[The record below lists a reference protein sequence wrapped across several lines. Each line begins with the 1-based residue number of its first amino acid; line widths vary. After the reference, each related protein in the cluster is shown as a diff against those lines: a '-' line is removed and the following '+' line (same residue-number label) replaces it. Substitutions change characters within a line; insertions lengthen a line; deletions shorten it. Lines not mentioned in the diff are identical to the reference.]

1 MTYKDL
7 FDAQHEYC
15 TTEDYP
21 NTAIRPHAFIAGAKW
36 AIKRLSAIPT
46 DKFDINALVPFE
58 DKVLVR
64 DDETDKWVPATWG
77 FCDNSL
83 EFSFT
88 VEGGNGF
95 KMCIPYKG
103 NEHLLDTDNDCDDFY
118 KTWED

>member
-46 DKFDINALVPFE
+46 DK
-58 DKVLVR
+58 VL
-64 DDETDKWVPATWG
+64 DEVVELYEGIKQEEELKKWELKEMKPSTPNK
-77 FCDNSL
+77 C
-83 EFSFT
+83 E
-88 VEGGNGF
+88 
-95 KMCIPYKG
+95 
-103 NEHLLDTDNDCDDFY
+103 DCDRFHECY
-118 KTWED
+118 IIGVRMREFCKMYSANVVFKFKRKEKLEHQE